1 MAENTNVNVL
11 GNAGMSEQNRT
22 FYVNQL
28 LQYAEPNLVHRQF
41 AKEIPLP
48 KNNGQ
53 TINIRWL
60 SPFPT
65 VKTDLVEGVTP
76 SATIM
81 DWNNLTATL
90 RQLGQYVP
98 FSDKVQYTSPDPVI
112 MEVTKKLGDAAGL
125 SIDTLIRDV
134 LVGGSSVMYAPNV
147 ASGTETENTALSTM
161 DGTALMTV
169 DMLFKASAKLRANN
183 APTIDGSYVAIM
195 HPYVAADLMRT
206 KDWQDIVKHRDPDKI
221 YIGEIGEIADIRV
234 VTTTNAKVTAT
245 AGATSGSTKLSV
257 FSTMVVGK
265 DAYGFTELEGAGLE
279 HIVKPLGYKDE
290 LNLVGSIGWKSCCLA
305 RRLIENY
312 MVRVE
317 TTCKTAPLQAAN

>member
-1 MAENTNVNVL
+1 MAENTNLNVL
-11 GNAGMSEQNRT
+11 TNDGMTEQNRT

-134 LVGGSSVMYAPNV
+134 LVGGSAVMFAPNV
-147 ASGTETENTALSTM
+147 ADGVETENVNMDTM
-161 DGTALMTV
+161 DATATMTV

-234 VTTTNAKVTAT
+234 VTTTNAKVTEKKAASKT
-245 AGATSGSTKLSV
+245 LSV
-257 FSTMVVGK
+257 FSTMIVGK

-305 RRLIENY
+305 HRLIENY

-317 TTCKTAPLQAAN
+317 TTCKTAPTQAEN